1 MKIAILGYGKMGR
14 IIEKVAED
22 RNHEIILK
30 IGSSNQDELT
40 TEALEKADVVIE
52 FSTPDVVLHHIQEC
66 FKAKVPIVVGT
77 TGWYEHLQ
85 AIENQC
91 KETNNTLLYAS
102 NFSIGVNVFFHANR
116 LLAKLMNNYPN
127 YKVHTEEIHHTRKM
141 DSPSGTAITIAEGI
155 IEGLNNKQEW
165 VNTLNVEYI
174 DNLDKTIQNNQ
185 LLIASKR
192 IEDVPG
198 THFIQY
204 TSEVDCIELKH
215 TALNRDGFAFGTVL
229 AAEWVQG
236 KKGFYSEKDMFD
248 FDMA

>member
-14 IIEKVAED
+14 IIEKIAED

-30 IGSSNQDELT
+30 IGSSNQNELT
-40 TEALEKADVVIE
+40 TKALRKADVVIE
-52 FSTPDVVLHHIQEC
+52 FSTPGVVLHHIQEC

-85 AIENQC
+85 AIETQC
-91 KETNNTLLYAS
+91 KETDNTLLYAS

-165 VNTLNVEYI
+165 VNTLDVEYV
-174 DNLDKTIQNNQ
+174 DNLDKAIQSNQ

-198 THFIQY
+198 THSIQY
-204 TSEVDCIELKH
+204 TSEVDCMELKH
-215 TALNRDGFAFGTVL
+215 TALNRDGFALGTVL

-236 KKGFYSEKDMFD
+236 KMGFYSEKDLFN